1 MMDYSRFSVLEF
13 RRKFFKLFGAAIT
26 ITDPETNTLVGYIK
40 MKVWSLKG
48 DVRVFTDKSMQQ
60 EIVRIGGRQ
69 VISLQKLYDIFD
81 SQTGAKLATIRQK
94 SLRSMFIRDHMDLID
109 ANGNEFGFVQE
120 TSGTLAL
127 VRRYVGV
134 IPVVGPLAELVLLF
148 VVQTFTVN
156 SGTESNNPQLV
167 GNITH
172 KKNPVVVKM
181 TLDTRSGQTKLD
193 PRINIAVVSLLSVL
207 DAAKNK

>member
-1 MMDYSRFSVLEF
+1 MDYSKYNILEF

-26 ITDPETNTLVGYIK
+26 IIDPETNTLVGYIK

-48 DVRVFTDKSMQQ
+48 DIRVFTDKSMQQ

-69 VISLQKLYDIFD
+69 VVSLQKLYDIFD
-81 SQTGAKLATIRQK
+81 SKTGEKLATIRQK
-94 SLRSMFIRDHMDLID
+94 SLRSIFIRDHMDLID

-127 VRRYVGV
+127 VRRWVGLMP
-134 IPVVGPLAELVLLF
+134 IVGPWAALVLMF

-156 SGTESNNPQLV
+156 SGAEANTSQLV

-172 KKNPVVVKM
+172 KKNPIVVKM
-181 TLDTRSGQTKLD
+181 TLDTRGGQAKLD
-193 PRINIAVVSLLSVL
+193 PRIIIAVVSLLSVL